1 MKTNGTKKTSKP
13 MDNKPILIKSA
24 PNGQKAD
31 WHQLLL
37 IAITLVVAIELA
49 LDIKR
54 RYEFYIKH

>member
-1 MKTNGTKKTSKP
+1 MKTNGTKRTSKP

-37 IAITLVVAIELA
+37 IAITLVIAMELA
-49 LDIKR
+49 LDTK
-54 RYEFYIKH
+54 